1 MTEPVDVDNAAS
13 PSPSPVQSSVPQLI
27 PVRMLNEFAYCPRLA
42 YLEWSQGEWA
52 DSADTLDGRHVHRRV
67 DADET
72 GRPRLHERSVTLSSD
87 LLGIIAVID
96 IVESDGNG
104 ARPVDYKRGHKPP
117 VAEGAW
123 EPERVQL
130 CAQGLLL
137 REHGYRSNEGVLY
150 FAASRERVRIR
161 FTEELAARTL
171 ALSGEMRRV
180 LSEGVMPLPLE
191 DSPKCPRCSL
201 VTICLPDET
210 NCLRSGDTP
219 RPIAASD
226 PGTFPLVVQD
236 PGTTVRLKGDCLLVE
251 PHEGETQLV
260 RLEQTSHVVAVG
272 RVQCTSAMIKE
283 CCERGITIVHMSG
296 SWLTGVTSGLIH
308 KNVELRAEQ
317 FAAAR
322 DSVRSLELARS
333 LVSAKVWNSRVLL
346 RRNGSPEEK
355 DLVALKQL
363 AALAFEVPDAE
374 GLLGIEGSAARVHFG
389 AFATMLRGNGAAF
402 SFSERNRRPP
412 KDPVNA
418 LLSFAYTLLLKDWMI
433 ALVTVGF
440 DPMMGFYHRPRY
452 GKPALA
458 LDMMEPFRPVIAEST
473 VVTALNNGEVAPDDF
488 IERMG
493 GVVLKPEGRRRFIA
507 TYERRIA
514 MEVAHP
520 VFGYKC
526 SYRRIFEI
534 EARLLGRWLT
544 RELDKYVPFQI
555 R

>member
-1 MTEPVDVDNAAS
+1 
-13 PSPSPVQSSVPQLI
+13 
-27 PVRMLNEFAYCPRLA
+27 MLNEFAYCPRLA
-42 YLEWSQGEWA
+42 YLEWTQGEWA
-52 DSADTLDGRHVHRRV
+52 ENAYTLDGKHAHRRV
-67 DADET
+67 DTDET
-72 GRPRLHERSVTLSSD
+72 GRPRLHERSVTLSSER
-87 LLGIIAVID
+87 LGIIAVLD

-104 ARPVDYKRGHKPP
+104 ARPVEYKRGHKPP

-137 REHGYRSNEGVLY
+137 REHGYRSNEGVIY

-161 FTEELAARTL
+161 FTDDLVARTL
-171 ALSGEMRRV
+171 ELLDAMRAALAID
-180 LSEGVMPLPLE
+180 VMPAPLE
-191 DSPKCPRCSL
+191 DSPKCPKCSL

-210 NCLRSGDTP
+210 NCLRSGDAP

-236 PGTTVRLKGDCLLVE
+236 PGSVVRLQGDCLLVE
-251 PHEGETQLV
+251 PHEGEATKV
-260 RLEQTSHVVAVG
+260 RLEQTSHVVAIG
-272 RVQCTSAMIKE
+272 RVQCTSPMIKE

-296 SWLTGVTSGLIH
+296 SWLTGITTGLVH

-322 DSVRSLELARS
+322 DSVRSLELARA

-346 RRNGSPEEK
+346 RRNGEPEER
-355 DLVALKQL
+355 DLVMLKQL
-363 AALAFEVPDAE
+363 CKLAWEVPDAE
-374 GLLGIEGSAARVHFG
+374 GLLGIEGSAARVYFG
-389 AFATMLRGNGAAF
+389 RFATMLRGAGAAF
-402 SFSERNRRPP
+402 SMDERNRRPP

-418 LLSFAYTLLLKDWMI
+418 LLSFAYAMLLKDWQI
-433 ALVTVGF
+433 ALLTVGF
-440 DPMMGFYHRPRY
+440 DPMMGLYHRPKY

-458 LDMMEPFRPVIAEST
+458 LDMMEPFRPVIADS
-473 VVTALNNGEVAPDDF
+473 VVATALNNGEIGEGDF

-493 GVVLKPEGRRRFIA
+493 GVALKPEARRRFVA
-507 TYERRIA
+507 TYERRVA
-514 MEVAHP
+514 TEVAHP

-544 RELDKYVPFQI
+544 GEIERYLPFQI

>member
-1 MTEPVDVDNAAS
+1 MSDETRTAEAVLDRPAEAGDAV
-13 PSPSPVQSSVPQLI
+13 PSVI
-27 PVRMLNEFAYCPRLA
+27 PVRMLNEFAYCPRLS

-52 DSADTLDGRHVHRRV
+52 DSADTLDGKHAHRRV
-67 DADET
+67 DVEET
-72 GRPRLHERSVTLSSD
+72 GRPRLHERSVKLSSEA
-87 LLGIIAVID
+87 LGIIAVID
-96 IVESDGNG
+96 LVEADGGG
-104 ARPVDYKRGHKPP
+104 ARPVEYKRGNKPP

-137 REHGYRSNEGVLY
+137 REHGYRSNEGVIY

-161 FTEELAARTL
+161 FTDELVGRTL
-171 ALSGEMRRV
+171 ELLAQMRAVFAKGE
-180 LSEGVMPLPLE
+180 LPLPLE

-210 NCLRSGDTP
+210 NCLRGGEAP
-219 RPIAASD
+219 RPIAATD
-226 PGTFPLVVQD
+226 RGTFPLVVQD
-236 PGTTVRLKGDCLLVE
+236 PGSVIRLKGECLLVE
-251 PHEGETQLV
+251 PHEGEPSLV

-272 RVQCTSAMIKE
+272 RVQCTSAMLKE
-283 CCERGITIVHMSG
+283 CCDRGIPIVHMSG
-296 SWLTGVTSGLIH
+296 SWLTGITSGLIH

-322 DSVRSLELARS
+322 DSVRSLELARA

-346 RRNGSPEEK
+346 RRNGKPDERA
-355 DLVALKQL
+355 LVMLKQL
-363 AALAFEVPDAE
+363 CNLAWEVPDAE
-374 GLLGIEGSAARVHFG
+374 GLLGIEGSAARVYFG
-389 AFATMLRGNGAAF
+389 GFSTMLRGAGSTF
-402 SFSERNRRPP
+402 SIDERNRRPP

-418 LLSFAYTLLLKDWMI
+418 LLSFAYTLLAKDWLI
-433 ALVTVGF
+433 ALATVGF
-440 DPMMGFYHRPRY
+440 DPLMGLYHKPKY

-458 LDMMEPFRPVIAEST
+458 LDMMEPFRPVIADST
-473 VVTALNNGEVAPDDF
+473 VVTALNNGEVGADDF

-493 GVVLKPEGRRRFIA
+493 GVLLKPEGRKRFIA

-514 MEVAHP
+514 TQIAHP

-544 RELDKYVPFQI
+544 GEIERYLPFQI

>member
-1 MTEPVDVDNAAS
+1 MTQESAIAGSTPERAPAEGV
-13 PSPSPVQSSVPQLI
+13 PSLV
-27 PVRMLNEFAYCPRLA
+27 PVRMLNEFAYCPRLS
-42 YLEWSQGEWA
+42 YLEWSQGEWT
-52 DSADTLDGRHVHRRV
+52 DNADTLDGKHVHRRV
-67 DADET
+67 DVGET
-72 GRPRLHERSVTLSSD
+72 GRPRLHERSVKLSSEA
-87 LLGIIAVID
+87 LGIIAVID
-96 IVESDGNG
+96 LVESDGGG
-104 ARPVDYKRGHKPP
+104 ARPVEYKRGNKPP

-137 REHGYRSNEGVLY
+137 REHGYRSNEGVIY

-161 FTEELAARTL
+161 FTDELVGRTL
-171 ALSGEMRRV
+171 ELLAQMRTILGRGE
-180 LSEGVMPLPLE
+180 LPLPLE

-210 NCLRSGDTP
+210 NCLRGGEPP

-236 PGTTVRLKGDCLLVE
+236 PGSVIRLKGECLLVE
-251 PHEGETQLV
+251 PHEGESSLV

-272 RVQCTSAMIKE
+272 RVQCTSAMLKE
-283 CCERGITIVHMSG
+283 CCDRGIPIVHMSG
-296 SWLTGVTSGLIH
+296 SWLTGITSGLIH

-322 DSVRSLELARS
+322 DSVRSLELARA
-333 LVSAKVWNSRVLL
+333 LVSAKVWNGRVLL
-346 RRNGSPEEK
+346 RRNGKPDERA
-355 DLVALKQL
+355 LVMLKQL
-363 AALAFEVPDAE
+363 CNLAWEVPDAE
-374 GLLGIEGSAARVHFG
+374 GLLGIEGSAARVYFG
-389 AFATMLRGNGAAF
+389 GFSTMLRGAGAAF
-402 SFSERNRRPP
+402 SIDERNRRPP

-418 LLSFAYTLLLKDWMI
+418 LLSFAYTLLAKDWLI
-433 ALVTVGF
+433 ALSTVGF
-440 DPMMGFYHRPRY
+440 DPLMGLYHKPKY

-458 LDMMEPFRPVIAEST
+458 LDMMEPFRPVIADST
-473 VVTALNNGEVAPDDF
+473 VVTALNNGEVGPDDF

-493 GVVLKPEGRRRFIA
+493 GVLLKPEGRQRFIA

-514 MEVAHP
+514 TEIAHP

-544 RELDKYVPFQI
+544 GEIERYLPFQI